1 MVNIMK
7 QDKILNLF
15 TIPVCSVYLQLN
27 NNEIEKHC
35 IDIRKKD
42 KGRKISNS
50 GGWQSNNLNNNIF
63 DSLKKEIETNG
74 NKFANYIGLKTP
86 LKISNIWININEYK
100 DSNDSHTHPH
110 AILSGVYYVKTPK
123 NCGHIQFTRPEMNV
137 FHFDWNNNTIKE
149 KTTYT
154 SPKSIIESKENNL
167 LLFPSWLTHSV
178 DLNLN
183 KKEERISISF
193 NLINDY

>member
-15 TIPVCSVYLQLN
+15 TIPVCLVYLQLN

-74 NKFANYIGLKTP
+74 NKFAN
-86 LKISNIWININEYK
+86 
-100 DSNDSHTHPH
+100 
-110 AILSGVYYVKTPK
+110 
-123 NCGHIQFTRPEMNV
+123 
-137 FHFDWNNNTIKE
+137 
-149 KTTYT
+149 
-154 SPKSIIESKENNL
+154 
-167 LLFPSWLTHSV
+167 
-178 DLNLN
+178 
-183 KKEERISISF
+183 
-193 NLINDY
+193 